1 MWCNGSI
8 RDCGSLGLG
17 SNPSIDPAG
26 VPEWPK
32 GQDLRG
38 EPLKYAEL
46 RDDIKC
52 PEKSCG

>member
-1 MWCNGSI
+1 MVSI

-32 GQDLRG
+32 GQDLR
-38 EPLKYAEL
+38 
-46 RDDIKC
+46 D
-52 PEKSCG
+52 